1 MGTAPRIAFL
11 TFAMR
16 KELHPLLYTMR
27 CVMRNGASFNV
38 QTVMN
43 RNSIPYFLQTDKTMH
58 PAWTGLREGVS
69 LEDERIQKLMSKFS
83 GMKGFDAMQPESRD
97 ATESTKEDV

>member
-1 MGTAPRIAFL
+1 
-11 TFAMR
+11 
-16 KELHPLLYTMR
+16 MR

-43 RNSIPYFLQTDKTMH
+43 RSAIPYFLQTDKTMH

-83 GMKGFDAMQPESRD
+83 GMKGFDTMKSESQD
-97 ATESTKEDV
+97 TTESTKEGA